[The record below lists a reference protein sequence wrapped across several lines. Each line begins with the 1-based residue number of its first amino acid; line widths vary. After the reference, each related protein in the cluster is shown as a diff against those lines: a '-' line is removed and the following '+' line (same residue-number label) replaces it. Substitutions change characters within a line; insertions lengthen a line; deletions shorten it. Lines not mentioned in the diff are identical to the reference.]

1 MCDEEDDDAM
11 RRTEREITDRAEI
24 EAILRREPVL
34 HLGLVDGGKAYVVPV
49 NFGYAENCVY
59 VHAALDGRKI
69 EAMKRNPEVS
79 FSVVAD
85 AALVPGPDDLA
96 CKWTA
101 KYRSV
106 LGEGRATF
114 IEDGAA
120 KKKALDV
127 IMSKFAPGPFTYAE
141 NALARTAVIRIEIVR
156 MTGKKA
162 GY

>member
-1 MCDEEDDDAM
+1 M
-11 RRTEREITDRAEI
+11 RRTEREIADRTEI

-49 NFGYAENCVY
+49 NFGYAENCLY
-59 VHAALDGRKI
+59 VHSAAEGRKI
-69 EAMKRNPEVS
+69 DVLKRNADVS
-79 FSVVAD
+79 FSVVTD
-85 AALVPGPDDLA
+85 AAVVPGPDNLA

-106 LGEGRATF
+106 LGEGRAVF
-114 IEDGAA
+114 ITEHAA
-120 KKKALDV
+120 KVKALDI
-127 IMSKFAPGPFTYAE
+127 IMSKFAPGPYTFAE